1 MSDQILRETIMIK
14 EEYMTLGQALKEAA
28 VIESGGAAKFF
39 LAEVPVWVNEKEE
52 NRRGRK
58 LYPGDQVTIENIGTV
73 LIARD
78 ET

>member
-1 MSDQILRETIMIK
+1 MSDQILEETIMIK
-14 EEYMTLGQALKEAA
+14 DEFMTLGQALKEAA
-28 VIESGGAAKFF
+28 VIDSGGAAKFY
-39 LAEVPVWVNEKEE
+39 LAEVSVWVNGKAE

-73 LIARD
+73 SIARD

>member
-1 MSDQILRETIMIK
+1 MRETIMIK